1 GPLRAFGIG
10 GGYCRTDRRPLLPRK
25 GEPSMNTRTQQI
37 TQEFYSLHP
46 DLSFLQEELL
56 KTFQLLSD
64 TFRAGG
70 KLLICGNG
78 GSSADSEHIVGELMK
93 GFLLKRPL
101 SIGKKAA

>member
-1 GPLRAFGIG
+1 
-10 GGYCRTDRRPLLPRK
+10 
-25 GEPSMNTRTQQI
+25 MNTRTQQI

-70 KLLICGNG
+70 
-78 GSSADSEHIVGELMK
+78 
-93 GFLLKRPL
+93 
-101 SIGKKAA
+101 